1 MISEADAAR
10 FLTQATFG
18 TRLADIQQLQSLGYE
33 GWLNKQFALQGGPH
47 RDYVQRYYN
56 PSGRASSRNLKTS
69 GLALSHDCK
78 DAEGRAPKVGALDDV
93 GAVAE
98 E

>member
-18 TRLADIQQLQSLGYE
+18 TRLADMQQLQSLGYE

-56 PSGRASSRNLKTS
+56 PSGRASSRNLKLLDWRFRTTV
-69 GLALSHDCK
+69 
-78 DAEGRAPKVGALDDV
+78 RMQKV
-93 GAVAE
+93 E
-98 E
+98 RQK